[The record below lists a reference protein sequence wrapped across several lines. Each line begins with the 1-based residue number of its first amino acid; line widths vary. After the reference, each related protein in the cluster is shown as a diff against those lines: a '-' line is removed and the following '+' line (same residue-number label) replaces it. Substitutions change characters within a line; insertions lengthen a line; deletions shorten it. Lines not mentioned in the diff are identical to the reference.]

1 MLAKL
6 CELLDANR
14 VPYSPLVHHAAFTP
28 QEVAAAEHVP
38 GREHAKVAIVKAGK
52 RFVMA
57 VLPAPKKIDFHKLAA
72 VLPEKEARLAAEDEF
87 SGLFSECEPGA
98 MPPFG
103 SLFGLSVIVDASLE
117 KDDSIA
123 FQAGTH
129 VESLRMRYADFK
141 RIAKPQVADFAAG

>member
-6 CELLDANR
+6 QQLLDENHVR
-14 VPYSPLVHHAAFTP
+14 YSPLVHRAAYTA

-38 GREHAKVAIVKAGK
+38 GREHAKVAMIRAGK
-52 RFVMA
+52 RLLMT
-57 VLPAPKKIDFHKLAA
+57 VLPATKRVDLGKLAA

-87 SGLFSECEPGA
+87 AALFPECEPGA

-103 SLFGLSVIVDASLE
+103 SLFGLPVIVDASLE

-123 FQAGTH
+123 FQAGSH
-129 VESLRMRYADFK
+129 VESVRMRYADFK
-141 RIAKPQVADFAAG
+141 RLVKPQVADFVES